1 MRVIPIEGQKD
12 FSQLFEQIKKM
23 QKYLGLFHGLNN
35 EELSIFFKTKEK
47 FIVGVRINKKL
58 NTIEVFSKNNVNNDV
73 SESIIEAF
81 SKKLSVLLFRSNR
94 AIKNETSNKKKKA
107 VSSSVIEMSDVVTE
121 TVKDEPSLIVKQEKV
136 KPLKSEEITTEKLQ
150 KLREIKE
157 LLDMEAINQDEFEK
171 LKVEILTQSTLPAPK
186 ANSME
191 KTITKSL
198 EEERFDEKVQSIL
211 PAPKAK
217 NIEKTMARS
226 LEEERL
232 VETVTEPF
240 AVITLITSIIG
251 FFIFP
256 AVFYL
261 LCFIASFIS
270 YFRIKS
276 EEKYK
281 GTGLRITGYIFLI
294 AGVWYT
300 SYFWGCKWY
309 EIFTYFYFGG

>member
-23 QKYLGLFHGLNN
+23 QKYLGLFQGLNN

-94 AIKNETSNKKKKA
+94 AVKNETSNKKKKA
-107 VSSSVIEMSDVVTE
+107 VSSSMIEISDVVTE

-150 KLREIKE
+150 KLREVKE
-157 LLDMEAINQDEFEK
+157 LFDLKAINQDEFEK
-171 LKVEILTQSTLPAPK
+171 LKVEILTQSIPPVSK
-186 ANSME
+186 ANSTE
-191 KTITKSL
+191 KTIT
-198 EEERFDEKVQSIL
+198 
-211 PAPKAK
+211 
-217 NIEKTMARS
+217 RS
-226 LEEERL
+226 LEKERH

-240 AVITLITSIIG
+240 AIITLITSIVG

-270 YFRIKS
+270 YFRINS

-300 SYFWGCKWY
+300 SYLWGIKWY